1 MLAYTHP
8 LPGHRGTAR
17 DHHRGH
23 KSGTVGTGSFL
34 DNPKITD
41 KIKKI
46 TSPQPSPSM
55 EDEWLK
61 NLPIEFVHGG
71 CNDKTSET
79 TTCRRHWKADWL

>member
-1 MLAYTHP
+1 VP
-8 LPGHRGTAR
+8 
-17 DHHRGH
+17 
-23 KSGTVGTGSFL
+23 FL

-41 KIKKI
+41 KIEKL

-79 TTCRRHWKADWL
+79 TACRRHWKADRL